1 MTAIAEVAP
10 SPRMAYR
17 VWRRNV
23 RVFGKLW
30 KGSLAP
36 QFIDPVFYLLAMG
49 FGLGKY
55 LQEVNGIPYK
65 EFVGTGLIASA
76 VMWAASFETTWNI
89 YFRMQETRLYD
100 SILTTPVEVPDIVA
114 AELWWAATRSLI
126 YGTVFLGV
134 VTLFGLVSSPW
145 AVLIPLAVI
154 LGGLAFGVM
163 GLTFTAVV
171 GKVDYYSYY
180 YTLFITPMFLF
191 GGIFFP
197 YDQLPEWAKV
207 VAWFTP
213 LYHLVAVCRELATG
227 PDALKVL
234 ENAAWLAIL
243 TMAAFVVPVRGMRR
257 RLVA

>member
-1 MTAIAEVAP
+1 MSTLLELAP
-10 SPRMAYR
+10 SPRLAYR
-17 VWRRNV
+17 VWRRNF

-55 LQEVNGIPYK
+55 LSTVDGIPYK
-65 EFVGTGLIASA
+65 SFVGTGLIASA

-100 SILTTPVEVPDIVA
+100 AILTTPVEVPDIVA
-114 AELWWAATRSLI
+114 AELGWAATRSLI

-134 VTLFGLVSSPW
+134 VTGFGLVESPW
-145 AVLIPLAVI
+145 ALCIPLVVL
-154 LGGLAFGVM
+154 LGGLCFGSM

-171 GKVDYYSYY
+171 GKIDYYSYY

-191 GGIFFP
+191 SGLFYP
-197 YDQLPEWAKV
+197 LTRLPDWVTV

-213 LYHLVAVCRELATG
+213 LYHLVNLTRDLALG
-227 PDALKVL
+227 PDLGTVVGNTVWLVVL
-234 ENAAWLAIL
+234 IL
-243 TMAAFVVPVRGMRR
+243 VLFPIPVRAMRR

>member
-126 YGTVFLGV
+126 YGSVFLGV

-191 GGIFFP
+191 SGLFYP
-197 YDQLPEWAKV
+197 LDRLPDWVTVA
-207 VAWFTP
+207 AWFTP
-213 LYHLVAVCRELATG
+213 LYHLVNLTRGLALG
-227 PDALKVL
+227 PEFWSIVGNATWLIVL
-234 ENAAWLAIL
+234 VLVLFPI
-243 TMAAFVVPVRGMRR
+243 PVRAMRR

>member
-1 MTAIAEVAP
+1 MTAIAELLP
-10 SPRMAYR
+10 NPRLAYR
-17 VWRRNV
+17 VWRRNA

-55 LQEVNGIPYK
+55 LQSVNGIPYK
-65 EFVGTGLIASA
+65 EFIGTGLIASA

-89 YFRMQETRLYD
+89 YFRMTETRLYD

-114 AELWWAATRSLI
+114 AELGWAATRSLI
-126 YGTVFLGV
+126 YGTVFLAV
-134 VTLFGLVSSPW
+134 VAMFGLIASWW
-145 AVLIPLAVI
+145 ALLIPLAVV
-154 LGGLAFGVM
+154 LGGLCFGAM

-171 GKVDYYSYY
+171 GRIDYYSYY

-191 GGIFFP
+191 SGLFYP
-197 YDQLPEWAKV
+197 LDRLPDWVDV
-207 VAWFTP
+207 VAWFMP
-213 LYHLVAVCRELATG
+213 LYHLVNLTRGLALG
-227 PDALKVL
+227 PDLGSIL
-234 ENAAWLAIL
+234 GNAAWLAVL
-243 TMAAFVVPVRGMRR
+243 VALLFAVPVRAMRR